1 MYQESISHFN
11 YDIYD
16 KVIDQLCIVAQ
27 NKIISQLISQL
38 LNICEIEATVD
49 LINQRDLASS
59 KSVR

>member
-16 KVIDQLCIVAQ
+16 KVIDQLCTVAQ
-27 NKIISQLISQL
+27 NKIISQLLSQL

-49 LINQRDLASS
+49 LIN
-59 KSVR
+59 